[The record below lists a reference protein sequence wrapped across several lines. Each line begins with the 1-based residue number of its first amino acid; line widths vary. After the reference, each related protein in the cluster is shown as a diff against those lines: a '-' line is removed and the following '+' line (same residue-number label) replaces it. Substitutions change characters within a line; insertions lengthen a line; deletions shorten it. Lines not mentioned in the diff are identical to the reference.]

1 VCVIAIVDQ
10 VYSEI
15 GGQALRYD
23 LFRPDN
29 GDSLPLIVCLH
40 GGGWISG
47 SKEDYRDVALA
58 MCRAGFAAAVPSYR
72 LAPLHPFPAAVE
84 DVAAFIRSC
93 RESAG
98 DWNVNPDR
106 IGAIGN
112 SAGGHL
118 ASMAGLHPDIEAR
131 ANAVVDIC
139 GISDLRKPREIHLP
153 ISWGFVD
160 QFLPWE
166 YEGNESKFE
175 QASPI
180 CQISPGAPPFLVIH
194 GEDDDVVP
202 VSQSDAFV
210 GALKE
215 AGVSVEYHRYPH
227 EAHSFTLSAWNA
239 IEATST
245 RFFRDRLIG
254 VDDTDAV
261 MVDEDGLRV

>member
-1 VCVIAIVDQ
+1 MIATLDQ
-10 VYSEI
+10 IYGER

-23 LFRPDN
+23 LLRPDS
-29 GDSLPLIVCLH
+29 DDRLPLVICLH

-47 SKEDYRDVALA
+47 SKEDYRDIGEVF
-58 MCRAGFAAAVPSYR
+58 CRAGLAAAIPSYR

-84 DVAAFIRSC
+84 DVADFIRFA
-93 RESAG
+93 RAQAG
-98 DWNVNPDR
+98 DWNIDPGK
-106 IGAIGN
+106 IGTIGN

-118 ASMAGLHPDIEAR
+118 ASMAGLQEDALAR

-160 QFLPWE
+160 QFLPYE
-166 YEGNESKFE
+166 YEGNETIFE
-175 QASPI
+175 RASPI
-180 CQISPGAPPFLVIH
+180 CLVTKDAPPFLVIH
-194 GEDDDVVP
+194 GEEDDVVP
-202 VSQSDAFV
+202 VAQSDAFV

-227 EAHSFTLSAWNA
+227 EAHSFTLSAWSS
-239 IEATST
+239 IEATAT

-254 VDDTDAV
+254 IDDADV
-261 MVDEDGLRV
+261 VVVDEGRLGS